1 MKSYRIEFFAILQN
15 DNTEKFLI
23 DYILM
28 FECLE
33 DAKEWA
39 WLTAQ
44 TSNTMKNFTMVI
56 KINILPETINIY
68 YYAGQ
73 E

>member
-15 DNTEKFLI
+15 DNTEKFII

-28 FECLE
+28 FPSLE
-33 DAKEWA
+33 DAKQWA

-44 TSNTMKNFTMVI
+44 TSNTMKNLTMVI